1 MSKSLKYSLAGI
13 AGILLLAFIAV
24 TFSLDYLVKSGIEST
39 GTQMMKTEVTVESV
53 SLSPFSGSG
62 TIQGL
67 RVKNPEGFDSDYAIV
82 IESFE
87 LSLDVGTLLS
97 DTLVVNNILID
108 EPALSVIQ
116 KVPENN
122 LRMLMNNLDES
133 MGEESASSTG
143 MIIEHLLVKN
153 GQVSVTPNIG
163 GERSAVVKMGN
174 IELQDVGKQGS
185 SSTAQVIRQIT
196 SRIIN
201 EALNSALSGQIEGL
215 KDKAKD
221 AVKDLFNQQ

>member
-1 MSKSLKYSLAGI
+1 MNKSLKYSLVGFAAI
-13 AGILLLAFIAV
+13 IITAFLII

-39 GTQMMKTEVTVESV
+39 GTEMMQTQVMVESV
-53 SLSPFSGSG
+53 SISPFSGSG
-62 TIQGL
+62 TIEGL
-67 RVKNPEGFDSDYAIV
+67 RVKNPEGFESDYAIV
-82 IESFE
+82 IESFDM
-87 LSLDVGTLLS
+87 SLNVASILS
-97 DTLVVNNILID
+97 DTIIVNEIEID
-108 EPALSVIQ
+108 QPALSVIQ

-143 MIIEHLLVKN
+143 MIIEHLIVKN

-174 IELQDVGKQGS
+174 IELQNVGKQGS
-185 SSTAQVIRQIT
+185 SSTAKVIREVA

-215 KDKAKD
+215 KNKAKD
-221 AVKDLFNQQ
+221 AVKDIFNQ

>member
-1 MSKSLKYSLAGI
+1 
-13 AGILLLAFIAV
+13 
-24 TFSLDYLVKSGIEST
+24 
-39 GTQMMKTEVTVESV
+39 
-53 SLSPFSGSG
+53 
-62 TIQGL
+62 
-67 RVKNPEGFDSDYAIV
+67 
-82 IESFE
+82 
-87 LSLDVGTLLS
+87 
-97 DTLVVNNILID
+97 
-108 EPALSVIQ
+108 
-116 KVPENN
+116 
-122 LRMLMNNLDES
+122 
-133 MGEESASSTG
+133 SSTG

>member
-1 MSKSLKYSLAGI
+1 MNKSLKYSLVGFAAI
-13 AGILLLAFIAV
+13 IITAFLII

-39 GTQMMKTEVTVESV
+39 GTEMMQTQVTVESV
-53 SLSPFSGSG
+53 SISPFSGSG
-62 TIQGL
+62 TIEGL
-67 RVKNPEGFDSDYAIV
+67 RVKNPEGFESDYAIV
-82 IESFE
+82 IESFDM
-87 LSLDVGTLLS
+87 SLNVASILS
-97 DTLVVNNILID
+97 DTIIVNEIEID
-108 EPALSVIQ
+108 QPALSVIQ

-143 MIIEHLLVKN
+143 MIIEHLIVKN

-174 IELQDVGKQGS
+174 IELQNVGKQGS
-185 SSTAQVIRQIT
+185 SSTAKVIREVA

-215 KDKAKD
+215 KNKAKD
-221 AVKDLFNQQ
+221 AVKDIFNQ